1 MSGVCASCEEPI
13 EDDDES
19 LCAACLALP
28 EELDAHEQI
37 ARTLA
42 AKVEIAQLYRACKGA
57 LRLARIYM
65 REAQTVDARA
75 RACLT
80 EVAEARE
87 QIRVLRGGEPRVATP
102 SERPGLRKA
111 QLPQTSAG
119 RLRAVR

>member
-1 MSGVCASCEEPI
+1 M

-87 QIRVLRGGEPRVATP
+87 QIRVLRGGEPRAAATP